1 MILGVKTSVVFEERT
16 IELVSGDVLLFYT
29 DGLTEA
35 FDTQGEMFGNE
46 RACNHLHACAHL
58 SAAEIIDSFYQAVA
72 DFSKV
77 PTLQDDISLVV
88 LKIL

>member
-1 MILGVKTSVVFEERT
+1 
-16 IELVSGDVLLFYT
+16 
-29 DGLTEA
+29 
-35 FDTQGEMFGNE
+35 MFGNE
-46 RACNHLHACAHL
+46 RAFNHLHACAHL